1 MKKIFN
7 YQSYKLMMQYISRI
21 VFKSVSTYICFF
33 SFCII
38 LLIVSLLPSFIK
50 DFQQSNILDYIFYI
64 EISLSCIAIGVQT
77 IIKSA
82 QIFLDSR
89 NDGDEIIIITKPINR
104 FEIWAARSTFLL
116 IFGFAISFINTFLIN
131 IGSFLIT
138 RILTPN
144 NFLLL
149 TVGALGAQFI
159 TFLIVSS
166 MVLFLG
172 SIFGAKI
179 GRSIPATVFAC
190 SYVIANFI
198 NVSTSYITST
208 PIDQINNSFNNAIN
222 SNIVQ
227 FQNLGATDTSQSTN
241 YANISFLPSNNKS
254 FVAGPRNELVFKNI
268 VFKDNANKDI
278 VISINDQNANFIFE
292 LLHDSFINK
301 NIKANNF
308 LLAMDYINPMSGILK
323 IARTNVEQD
332 HINHS
337 FYNLSSYSN
346 YHNIAPTFIDGTYYN
361 FDSENQSYYTTYDE
375 EKLDE
380 PWMLA
385 ISWSS
390 IAVLVFVFSSLI
402 YYRKELK

>member
-1 MKKIFN
+1 M
-7 YQSYKLMMQYISRI
+7 
-21 VFKSVSTYICFF
+21 
-33 SFCII
+33 
-38 LLIVSLLPSFIK
+38 
-50 DFQQSNILDYIFYI
+50 
-64 EISLSCIAIGVQT
+64 SCIAIGVQT
-77 IIKSA
+77 IVKSA

-172 SIFGAKI
+172 SIFGTKI

-208 PIDQINNSFNNAIN
+208 PIDQINNTFNNAVASKID
-222 SNIVQ
+222 Q

-254 FVAGPRNELVFKNI
+254 FVAGPRNKLVFQNI

-278 VISINDQNANFIFE
+278 VI
-292 LLHDSFINK
+292 
-301 NIKANNF
+301 
-308 LLAMDYINPMSGILK
+308 
-323 IARTNVEQD
+323 
-332 HINHS
+332 
-337 FYNLSSYSN
+337 
-346 YHNIAPTFIDGTYYN
+346 
-361 FDSENQSYYTTYDE
+361 
-375 EKLDE
+375 
-380 PWMLA
+380 
-385 ISWSS
+385 
-390 IAVLVFVFSSLI
+390 
-402 YYRKELK
+402 

>member
-21 VFKSVSTYICFF
+21 FFKSVSTYVCFF

-38 LLIVSLLPSFIK
+38 LLIVSLLPFFFK

-82 QIFLDSR
+82 QIFLDSQ
-89 NDGDEIIIITKPINR
+89 NDGDDIIIITKPINR
-104 FEIWAARSTFLL
+104 FEIWVARSTFLL
-116 IFGFAISFINTFLIN
+116 IFGFALSFINTFLIN
-131 IGSFLIT
+131 IGSFLIA

-172 SIFGAKI
+172 SIFGIKI
-179 GRSIPATVFAC
+179 GRSIPATIFAC
-190 SYVIANFI
+190 SYVIANFT
-198 NVSTSYITST
+198 NVSTGYITST
-208 PIDQINNSFNNAIN
+208 PIDQINNTFNNAVT
-222 SNIVQ
+222 SNIAQ
-227 FQNLGATDTSQSTN
+227 FQSFGTTDTSQATN
-241 YANISFLPSNNKS
+241 YANIASLSSNNKS
-254 FVAGPRNELVFKNI
+254 FAAGPSNKLVFQNI
-268 VFKDNANKDI
+268 VFKDSANKDI
-278 VISINDQNANFIFE
+278 TISINDQNANFIFQ
-292 LLHDSFINK
+292 LLHNSFINK
-301 NIKANNF
+301 NIQANTF
-308 LLAMDYINPMSGILK
+308 LLAIDYINPMSGVLK
-323 IARTNVEQD
+323 IARTNVEKD
-332 HINHS
+332 LIS
-337 FYNLSSYSN
+337 DSVYDLSSYSN
-346 YHNIAPTFIDGTYYN
+346 YYNIAPTFSNSTYYN
-361 FDSENQSYYTTYDE
+361 FDSKNQSYYTTYDE

-390 IAVLVFVFSSLI
+390 VAILVFVFSSLM
-402 YYRKELK
+402 YYRRELK